1 MLPNVKILYV
11 LNVKNLNKACDIK
24 HEYYFVD
31 SKRKS
36 NSFSHFPQYSHN
48 DGINLLPYLNGFY
61 EKGLIMFINNSI
73 FILLN
78 EYLKVLLLRPSLM
91 MPY

>member
-1 MLPNVKILYV
+1 MLPSVKVLYV
-11 LNVKNLNKACDIK
+11 LNVKNSNKACDIK

-31 SKRKS
+31 SKRKP

-48 DGINLLPYLNGFY
+48 DGIHLLPYFKNGFH

-73 FILLN
+73 L
-78 EYLKVLLLRPSLM
+78 YC
-91 MPY
+91 